1 MAGDYIQYPV
11 RNHHGKEKKKTTV
24 FSLLNSH
31 SSGFEEC
38 NLSEDVIV
46 VFFNAG
52 DLRNLFFLFIPEE
65 WRKTR

>member
-1 MAGDYIQYPV
+1 M
-11 RNHHGKEKKKTTV
+11 EKKNKKTV

-46 VFFNAG
+46 MFFNAG
-52 DLRNLFFLFIPEE
+52 DLRNQFFLFIPEE